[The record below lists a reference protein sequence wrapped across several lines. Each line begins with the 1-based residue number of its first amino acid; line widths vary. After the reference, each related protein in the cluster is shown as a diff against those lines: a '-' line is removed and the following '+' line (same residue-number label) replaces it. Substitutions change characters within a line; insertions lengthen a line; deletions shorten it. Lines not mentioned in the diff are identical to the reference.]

1 MSSSPPLE
9 AMQIT
14 PWRAPPPAA
23 RRVCIVAATIALL
36 MTILL
41 LVLPRPAAAQPI
53 RGEATLSSRDGYARL
68 VIRFPEAI
76 DAQVR
81 SSGGIL
87 IVQFARPVN
96 VAVDRINVGSTDWI

>member
-9 AMQIT
+9 AMQIKS
-14 PWRAPPPAA
+14 WRAPPPAA
-23 RRVCIVAATIALL
+23 QRVCIIAGCIALL

-41 LVLPRPAAAQPI
+41 LVLPRPAAAQAI
-53 RGEATLSSRDGYARL
+53 RGEASMSTRDGYARL
-68 VIRFPEAI
+68 MIRFPEAV

-87 IVQFARPVN
+87 IVQFAKPVN
-96 VAVDRINVGSTDWI
+96 VAIDRVNVG